1 MAYTSEELNAAI
13 DNIVRTSIRFEYD
26 SLGTRK
32 VGTSFND
39 LQDAA
44 AGVFVSFPNAPFY
57 VVRLGADRLV
67 DLVAQEADAVGDF
80 ISTVRHQLGHGSR
93 LELHPRSD
101 LPRRRGA
108 SLCLWGTLSSSDVVQ
123 RGLQVEWAYD

>member
-44 AGVFVSFPNAPFY
+44 AGVFVSFPNA
-57 VVRLGADRLV
+57 
-67 DLVAQEADAVGDF
+67 
-80 ISTVRHQLGHGSR
+80 
-93 LELHPRSD
+93 
-101 LPRRRGA
+101 
-108 SLCLWGTLSSSDVVQ
+108 LSSSDVVQ